1 MVNKHVS
8 CHNYTREKLEETM
21 ENLKHWILID
31 SATTT
36 SMGVNPE
43 ICTDIQAA
51 ENPTGIVSNGGELDL
66 DFTANVN
73 GVGRLPFNEDGIT
86 NLFGMNDLVER
97 GFRVSMMDS
106 DVENA
111 IFVEKDNIVRK
122 FITSNGGL
130 YFHDLWND
138 DLCFKKEFTTEKFT
152 TEYFQKKFT
161 TE

>member
-8 CHNYTREKLEETM
+8 CHNYTREELEETS
-21 ENLKHWILID
+21 ENLKRWILID

-36 SMGVNPE
+36 SMGVNSE
-43 ICTDIQAA
+43 ICTDIQVA

-73 GVGRLPFNEDGIT
+73 GVGRLPFNEDGIA

-97 GFRVSMMDS
+97 GFRVSMDS
-106 DVENA
+106 DVKNA

-122 FITSNGGL
+122 FITSNGRL
-130 YFHDLWND
+130 
-138 DLCFKKEFTTEKFT
+138 
-152 TEYFQKKFT
+152 
-161 TE
+161 